1 GPSVRGLE
9 VEGAA
14 RGHRRADRLEA
25 PAVHRLQR
33 LAVEDARRRGV
44 DHARRGDRAVHADGE
59 LDLDGAG
66 AAAALRFA
74 RIGRRGRADR
84 AQLVRGGG
92 ALRRR
97 RGGRGR
103 LLLRLLHRGGRGD
116 RRRALLRRGG
126 RRGRGRRRGAG
137 LLLRERFG
145 RFLLLALLVGDA
157 LALELGLAAR
167 LLVGGQLLLLRA
179 TRDGGL
185 AVGDRLLQARQR
197 RRLGVG

>member
-1 GPSVRGLE
+1 
-9 VEGAA
+9 
-14 RGHRRADRLEA
+14 
-25 PAVHRLQR
+25 
-33 LAVEDARRRGV
+33 
-44 DHARRGDRAVHADGE
+44 
-59 LDLDGAG
+59 
-66 AAAALRFA
+66 
-74 RIGRRGRADR
+74 
-84 AQLVRGGG
+84 
-92 ALRRR
+92 
-97 RGGRGR
+97 
-103 LLLRLLHRGGRGD
+103 RLLHRGGRGD

-185 AVGDRLLQARQR
+185 AVGRRLLQARQR
-197 RRLGVG
+197 RRLGVGLLHRRGQALGLAEVLARDALLGRDQRVGHQVGERAGDGGVVGLLVA